1 MIQCMS
7 LKTLARKSVFL
18 TNFDVRTVKFPAKS
32 MTLDRDNNKY
42 DLTSKNVLQD
52 CIQWMEEV

>member
-7 LKTLARKSVFL
+7 LKTLACKSVFL
-18 TNFDVRTVKFPAKS
+18 TNFDVRTVIFPAKS

-42 DLTSKNVLQD
+42 DLTS
-52 CIQWMEEV
+52 